1 MTLLFAMQYTH
12 RLKTDPFL
20 PQPQLD
26 KSARV
31 LILASDGVFEFMTN
45 EEVLHIARAK
55 RKDGPLVAAS
65 TIVAT
70 AYAHWANEDS
80 RSDDVTCAVVY
91 FTPKKGAV
99 QVSGGDAVGESVG
112 ATAETLKHGLVSE
125 IGLPAS
131 SKASDNWKKIRNV
144 LRAGA
149 IHNRPATRFANAVL
163 AAAAMNLR
171 RRRGSLA
178 MEELFPGFDFQ
189 SVSELRRMGSL
200 KGGLKYIDPDDMGG
214 LSLGDV
220 PETGEEK

>member
-70 AYAHWANEDS
+70 T
-80 RSDDVTCAVVY
+80 SDTTVCHAVH
-91 FTPKKGAV
+91 P
-99 QVSGGDAVGESVG
+99 
-112 ATAETLKHGLVSE
+112 
-125 IGLPAS
+125 
-131 SKASDNWKKIRNV
+131 
-144 LRAGA
+144 
-149 IHNRPATRFANAVL
+149 
-163 AAAAMNLR
+163 
-171 RRRGSLA
+171 
-178 MEELFPGFDFQ
+178 
-189 SVSELRRMGSL
+189 
-200 KGGLKYIDPDDMGG
+200 
-214 LSLGDV
+214 
-220 PETGEEK
+220 